1 MEKITIQTGNHYSSV
16 LLGESISNL
25 PAYLPHDRVIIVTDE
40 KVNSLYGKYIDHYP
54 VVIIG
59 TGENAKNLETVG
71 RVLSKFLEYE
81 ADRSTFI
88 LGFGGGIVC
97 DVSGFAASVYM
108 RGLHFGFVSSTLLS
122 QVDASVGGKNGVN
135 LMGYKNM
142 VGVFRQPEF
151 VLCDYALLRTLDR
164 QEFVAGFAEIIK
176 SAMIRDSALFDYFSR
191 SVKDALQQDPE
202 VIHHL
207 VKGSVQIKAS
217 VVQTDERERGERRLL
232 NFGHTF
238 GHAIEKLTG
247 MIHGEAIGIGMVMAA
262 RLSVKLG
269 YLSSLQMNAL
279 VKVLRDTG
287 LPTEAPVSE
296 KEILMAM
303 HKDKKKENDRI
314 HFVLCDRIGSAFTK
328 QLTFQEIENDIHDL
342 C

>member
-1 MEKITIQTGNHYSSV
+1 MEKIVIQTGNHHSSV
-16 LLGESISNL
+16 LLGESIANL

-40 KVNSLYGKYIDHYP
+40 NVNSLYGKYIDHYP

-59 TGENAKNLETVG
+59 TGENAKNLETVE
-71 RVLSKFLEYE
+71 RVLSRFLEYE

-135 LMGYKNM
+135 LLGYKNM

-164 QEFVAGFAEIIK
+164 REFVAGFGEIIK
-176 SAMIRDSALFDYFSR
+176 TAMIRDSALFDYIHR
-191 SVKDALQQDPE
+191 SVHLALQQDPE

-207 VKGSVQIKAS
+207 VKGSVQIKAAI
-217 VVQTDERERGERRLL
+217 VQTDEREKGERRLL

-247 MIHGEAIGIGMVMAA
+247 MIHGEAISIGMVMAA

-269 YLSSLQMNAL
+269 YLPASQLDSLVQ
-279 VKVLRDTG
+279 VLQETG
-287 LPTEAPVSE
+287 LPTSSPVSGR
-296 KEILMAM
+296 EILMAM
-303 HKDKKKENDRI
+303 RKDKKKENDRI
-314 HFVLCDRIGSAFTK
+314 HFVLCDRIGSAFTR
-328 QLTFQEIENDIHDL
+328 QLTFQEIENDIDDL